1 MNSSIL
7 IIDIDES
14 FVNKCKEHL
23 EGLGIDVMVS
33 SDGVDGLNKARE
45 TMPGLVLLDIT
56 LPFLDGYHIC
66 KLLKGDERY
75 KNTPVVFVSSTEEP
89 DDILNSK
96 RVGGDLF
103 LRKPI
108 DIQHLTNELIALLS
122 PVAMA

>member
-75 KNTPVVFVSSTEEP
+75 KSTPVVFISSTEEP

-108 DIQHLTNELIALLS
+108 DIQHLTTELIALLS

>member
-1 MNSSIL
+1 MKSSIL

-122 PVAMA
+122 PVALA

>member
-75 KNTPVVFVSSTEEP
+75 KSTPVVFISSTEEP

>member
-66 KLLKGDERY
+66 KLLKGDERH

>member
-1 MNSSIL
+1 MKSSIL

>member
-1 MNSSIL
+1 MKSSIL

-108 DIQHLTNELIALLS
+108 DIQHLTNELITLLS